1 MPWFAAV
8 LGNSSTQQTPAAAD
22 ATVMSVSVR
31 HHRHSY
37 QDYLAV
43 EEISTVRHEYLD
55 GEIYAMAGGSVLHAA
70 LAAATLAAL
79 HRQLDGRC
87 RVYSS
92 DLRIRVRATGLA
104 SYPDVTVVCGPAE
117 TDPESAETVVNPTL
131 VVEVLSPGTMDYDL
145 GEKFDH
151 YRRIPSLTAVLYVSQ
166 DRRQLEIRQR
176 TDDEWKTTQ
185 ANAGQNL
192 SIASIG
198 CRLDVDALYADAGG

>member
-1 MPWFAAV
+1 
-8 LGNSSTQQTPAAAD
+8 
-22 ATVMSVSVR
+22 MSVSVR
-31 HHRHSY
+31 HHRHSF

-79 HRQLDGRC
+79 HRQLGGRC

-104 SYPDVTVVCGPAE
+104 SYPDVTVVCGGAE
-117 TDPESAETVVNPTL
+117 TDPESADTIINPTL
-131 VVEVLSPGTMDYDL
+131 VVEVLSPGTRDYDL
-145 GEKFDH
+145 GEKFEH

-166 DRRQLEIRQR
+166 DARQLEIRER
-176 TDDEWKTTQ
+176 TDDEWKITK
-185 ANAGQNL
+185 AIGGGQV
-192 SIASIG
+192 SIASLG
-198 CRLDVDALYADAGG
+198 CRLEVDALYADAGG